1 MNMSYEGNKRVVKG
15 VAGVRKGALEMIMI
29 SWEIGVDG
37 IKEIIRGFKWWTQW
51 RSDGVVLV
59 CPWGVDVDCWQRN
72 ICKE

>member
-37 IKEIIRGFKWWTQW
+37 IKEIIRGFKWWT
-51 RSDGVVLV
+51 
-59 CPWGVDVDCWQRN
+59 
-72 ICKE
+72 